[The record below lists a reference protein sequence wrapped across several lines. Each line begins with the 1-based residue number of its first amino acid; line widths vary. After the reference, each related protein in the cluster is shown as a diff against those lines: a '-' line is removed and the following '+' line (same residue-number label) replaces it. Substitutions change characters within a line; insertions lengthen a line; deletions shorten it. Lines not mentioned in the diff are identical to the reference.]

1 MAAPHCP
8 SGPIFPGFQTY
19 TYVTINPNTL
29 GRRKHPLEAVM
40 RATLLLFTLS
50 LAFAETKMPPAADRK
65 VDVEKDVQPLLAQK
79 CYSCHGDDAQ
89 QSGLRL
95 DKRQNALRGG
105 DYGPVINPGN
115 SAESKLIRR
124 LVNGDGGLQM
134 PPTGALSDEEIGML
148 RAWIDQGADFRIQVQ
163 DDQPSQP
170 VDPKLAAL
178 ITAARR
184 GETNEV
190 RKLITANPGLISAP
204 DAAGATP
211 LHHA

>member
-1 MAAPHCP
+1 MLSP
-8 SGPIFPGFQTY
+8 
-19 TYVTINPNTL
+19 TL
-29 GRRKHPLEAVM
+29 WVPKLSREAVM

-65 VDVEKDVQPLLAQK
+65 VAFEKDGQPLPAQK

-105 DYGPVINPGN
+105 DYGPVINPGH

-134 PPTGALSDEEIGML
+134 PPTGPLSDDEIGIL
-148 RAWIDQGADFRIQVQ
+148 RAWIDQGAAFRIQVQ
-163 DDQPSQP
+163 EDTVSKPI
-170 VDPKLAAL
+170 DPKV
-178 ITAARR
+178 T
-184 GETNEV
+184 
-190 RKLITANPGLISAP
+190 S
-204 DAAGATP
+204 
-211 LHHA
+211 